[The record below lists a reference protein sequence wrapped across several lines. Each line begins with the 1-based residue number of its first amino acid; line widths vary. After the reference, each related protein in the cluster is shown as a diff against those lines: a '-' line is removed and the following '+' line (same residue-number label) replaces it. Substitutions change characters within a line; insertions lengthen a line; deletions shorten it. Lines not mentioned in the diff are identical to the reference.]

1 MRFLP
6 PNQQRRSTEDRQE
19 VLYKIDILIHLSSSR
34 LNAERWCG
42 SVRRRSF
49 IDRQNMDGE
58 TALHMAARFGHG
70 RAVDTLLEFKPS
82 LEITDNDG
90 WIPLHSAVKVDPL
103 IVRAIVQAVNT
114 SKQQVYVSSISRSRR
129 GPSRRCTTMSAVDS
143 TSPEISN
150 WACGIV
156 S

>member
-6 PNQQRRSTEDRQE
+6 PNQQRQSTEDRQE
-19 VLYKIDILIHLSSSR
+19 VLYKIDILIQLSSSR
-34 LNAERWCG
+34 LNAERWRG

-114 SKQQVYVSSISRSRR
+114 SKQQVYVCRR
-129 GPSRRCTTMSAVDS
+129 LTVTLATFGG
-143 TSPEISN
+143 SN
-150 WACGIV
+150 VFLCLSESV
-156 S
+156 YVF